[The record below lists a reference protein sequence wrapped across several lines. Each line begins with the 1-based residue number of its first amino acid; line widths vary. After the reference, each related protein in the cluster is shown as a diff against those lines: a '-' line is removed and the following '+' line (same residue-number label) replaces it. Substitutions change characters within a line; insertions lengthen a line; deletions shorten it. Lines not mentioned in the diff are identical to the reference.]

1 MLKKIVIALYILIVV
16 VLGAI
21 TFVEHSYG
29 RDFALQHCYGAWWFS
44 LLWALLTAFGVAYI
58 IRQRMRRWPV
68 VLLHASFVIILAGA
82 LLTHL
87 TSRQGVIHLR
97 MGETTNEYYESAT
110 ETGMRVAHLPFQLRL
125 DRFNITYHE
134 GTKAVADYETRFTL
148 IDGEQ
153 QTEASVSMNK
163 IFSHRGYRLY
173 QSNYDEDQR
182 GSVLA
187 MNADPWGI
195 PVTYTGYALLF
206 FSLIYMLIDPR
217 GTFRRLLRS
226 PLLQR
231 TVLVILV
238 FHCSLF
244 TCRAATHPLPTLPRE
259 QADAFARLH
268 MLYNDR
274 ICPVETYALD
284 FTKKLYGKRHYGP
297 YSATQVLLGFIF
309 WGDEWSKE
317 PIVKIKGGDLKSQ
330 LDLPTYCSVNF
341 FFNETMGGYIIGPYL
356 KEYYNG
362 ANDGFHKQAAQI
374 DEKIMLV
381 MDLRQGTPLRLFPM
395 PSSSWMAP
403 TETLPA
409 GTAAADSVF
418 ITEVFNQLYADAL
431 SANYSHF
438 STTVAKIDQYQR
450 VHGAASLPTATKD
463 KAEHLYNRIPFATI
477 LFMFN
482 LTLGFLMLFF
492 SIWMMKGQRKFSSIW
507 EKVGSGLLIFSFLA
521 LTLCIILRWIVK
533 GTIPIANGYETM
545 LLTAWFVMVITLLST
560 LNFPL
565 GAKRRLLSPFHYE
578 SGPLVRLRSVAEKEP
593 SARPSGAL
601 SFSISLRKRPVGS
614 ITQQSGQRTLNT
626 LLLTFGFLLSGFFL
640 LVSHIS
646 QMDPQITHM
655 MPVLNSPLLTIHV
668 SVIMMSYALISLT
681 FICGLVA
688 IIAYLISR
696 QSSLNTYF
704 IESLAVLSRIFLY
717 PALTT
722 MGLGI
727 FIGAIWA
734 NVSWGNYWSWD
745 PKETWALITFMVYAV
760 VLHTQSLPLFR
771 RPLAYHIYMVL
782 AFLTIL
788 MTYFGVNYGLGGMHS
803 YA

>member
-29 RDFALQHCYGAWWFS
+29 RDIALQHCYGAWWFS

-68 VLLHASFVIILAGA
+68 VLLHASFVVILAGA

-97 MGETTNEYYESAT
+97 MGVTTNEYYESAT

-231 TVLVILV
+231 TVLVFLV

-244 TCRAATHPLPTLPRE
+244 TCRAATQPLPTLPRE

-268 MLYNDR
+268 ILYNDR

-284 FTKKLYGKRHYGP
+284 FTKKIYGKRHYGP

-381 MDLRQGTPLRLFPM
+381 MDLRQGTPLRLFPT

-403 TETLPA
+403 TEALPA

-545 LLTAWFVMVITLLST
+545 LLTAWFVMAITLLST
-560 LNFPL
+560 LHSTCRGAFFL
-565 GAKRRLLSPFHYE
+565 HFITKAARWFDYAAKRRKNSQLS
-578 SGPLVRLRSVAEKEP
+578 
-593 SARPSGAL
+593 
-601 SFSISLRKRPVGS
+601 
-614 ITQQSGQRTLNT
+614 TLNT

-646 QMDPQITHM
+646 EMDPQITHM

-717 PALTT
+717 PAITT

-788 MTYFGVNYGLGGMHS
+788 MTYFGVNYVLGGMHS

>member
-1 MLKKIVIALYILIVV
+1 
-16 VLGAI
+16 
-21 TFVEHSYG
+21 
-29 RDFALQHCYGAWWFS
+29 
-44 LLWALLTAFGVAYI
+44 
-58 IRQRMRRWPV
+58 
-68 VLLHASFVIILAGA
+68 
-82 LLTHL
+82 
-87 TSRQGVIHLR
+87 
-97 MGETTNEYYESAT
+97 
-110 ETGMRVAHLPFQLRL
+110 MRVAHLPFQLRL
-125 DRFNITYHE
+125 DSFNIIYHE
-134 GTKAVADYETRFTL
+134 GTQAAADYETHFT
-148 IDGEQ
+148 IIEGQQ
-153 QTEASVSMNK
+153 QTEASVSMNN

-173 QSNYDEDQR
+173 QSSYDEDQR

-244 TCRAATHPLPTLPRE
+244 TCRAATQPLPTLPRE
-259 QADAFARLH
+259 QADAFAQLH
-268 MLYNDR
+268 ILYNDR

-317 PIVKIKGGDLKSQ
+317 PIVKIKRGDLKSQ
-330 LDLPTYCSVNF
+330 LDLQTYCSVDF
-341 FFNETMGGYIIGPYL
+341 FFNEAMGGYIIGPYL

-362 ANDGFHKQAAQI
+362 QQDGFHKQAAQI
-374 DEKIMLV
+374 DEKLSLV
-381 MDLRQGTPLRLFPM
+381 MDLRRGTPLKLFPTNA
-395 PSSSWMAP
+395 SSWIAP
-403 TETLPA
+403 TDALPA
-409 GTAAADSVF
+409 GINPADSAY
-418 ITEVFNQLYADAL
+418 ITTVFNNLYQDAL
-431 SANYSHF
+431 SGNYAHF
-438 STTVAKIDQYQR
+438 GQIVKTISDYQQK
-450 VHGAASLPTATKD
+450 HGAASLPTATKD
-463 KAEHLYNRIPFATI
+463 KAEHLYNHIPFATI

-482 LTLGFLMLFF
+482 LTLGFLALFCC
-492 SIWMMKGQRKFSSIW
+492 IWMMTRQKKSSKKW
-507 EKVGSGLLIFSFLA
+507 ETTGNILLLISFLA
-521 LTLCIILRWIVK
+521 LTFCIALRWIVK
-533 GTIPIANGYETM
+533 GTIPMSNGYETM
-545 LLTAWFVMVITLLST
+545 LITAWFVMAITLLST
-560 LNFPL
+560 LYSPL
-565 GAKRRLLSPFHYE
+565 STLS
-578 SGPLVRLRSVAEKEP
+578 S
-593 SARPSGAL
+593 
-601 SFSISLRKRPVGS
+601 
-614 ITQQSGQRTLNT
+614 

-655 MPVLNSPLLTIHV
+655 MPVLNSPLLSLHV
-668 SVIMMSYALISLT
+668 SIIMMSYALVSLT
-681 FICGLVA
+681 FICGIVA
-688 IIAYLISR
+688 LLLKGISKLRGHREKTAIAT
-696 QSSLNTYF
+696 QM
-704 IESLAVLSRIFLY
+704 ESLAVLSRIFLY

-760 VLHTQSLPLFR
+760 VVHTQSLPVFR
-771 RPLAYHIYMVL
+771 RPLAYHTYMVL

-788 MTYFGVNYGLGGMHS
+788 MTYFGVNYFLGGMHS

>member
-1 MLKKIVIALYILIVV
+1 MKKIIIALYALIVI
-16 VLGAI
+16 VLGGA
-21 TFVEHSYG
+21 TFVEHIQG
-29 RDFALQHCYGAWWFS
+29 RDFALQHIYGAWWFS
-44 LLWALLTAFGVAYI
+44 LLWALLTSFGVAWMV
-58 IRQRMRRWPV
+58 RQHMRRWPIH
-68 VLLHASFVIILAGA
+68 LLHASFVLILAGA

-87 TSRQGVIHLR
+87 TSKQGVIHLR
-97 MGETTNEYYESAT
+97 MGETTDEYYEAAT

-125 DRFNITYHE
+125 DSFNIIYHE
-134 GTKAVADYETRFTL
+134 GTQAAADYETHFT
-148 IDGEQ
+148 IIEGQQ
-153 QTEASVSMNK
+153 QTEARVSMNN

-173 QSNYDEDQR
+173 QSSYDEDQR

-195 PVTYTGYALLF
+195 PVTYVGYALLF
-206 FSLIYMLIDPR
+206 FSLVYMLIDPR

-231 TVLVILV
+231 AVLLIFI

-244 TCRAATHPLPTLPRE
+244 TCHAAPTLPRE

-268 MLYNDR
+268 ILYNNR

-284 FTKKLYGKRHYGP
+284 FTKKLYGKRHYGS

-317 PIVKIKGGDLKSQ
+317 PIVKIKHGDLKSQ
-330 LDLPTYCSVNF
+330 LDLPTYCSVDF
-341 FFNETMGGYIIGPYL
+341 FFNEAMGGYIIGPYL

-362 ANDGFHKQAAQI
+362 QQDGFHKQATQI
-374 DEKIMLV
+374 DEKLSLV
-381 MDLRQGTPLRLFPM
+381 MDLRRGTPLKLFPANA
-395 PSSSWMAP
+395 SSWIAP
-403 TETLPA
+403 TDALPA
-409 GTAAADSVF
+409 GISPADSAY
-418 ITEVFNQLYADAL
+418 ITTVFNSLYQDAL
-431 SANYSHF
+431 SGNYAHF
-438 STTVAKIDQYQR
+438 GQIVKTISDYQQK
-450 VHGAASLPTATKD
+450 HGAASLPTATKD
-463 KAEHLYNRIPFATI
+463 KAENLYNHIPFATI

-482 LTLGFLMLFF
+482 LTLGFLALFCC
-492 SIWMMKGQRKFSSIW
+492 IWMMTRQKKSSKKW
-507 EKVGSGLLIFSFLA
+507 ETIGNILLLISFLA
-521 LTLCIILRWIVK
+521 LTFCIALRWIVK
-533 GTIPIANGYETM
+533 GTIPMSNGYETM
-545 LLTAWFVMVITLLST
+545 LITAWFVMAITLLST
-560 LNFPL
+560 LYSPL
-565 GAKRRLLSPFHYE
+565 STLS
-578 SGPLVRLRSVAEKEP
+578 S
-593 SARPSGAL
+593 
-601 SFSISLRKRPVGS
+601 
-614 ITQQSGQRTLNT
+614 

-655 MPVLNSPLLTIHV
+655 MPVLNSPLLSLHV
-668 SVIMMSYALISLT
+668 SIIMMSYALVSLT
-681 FICGLVA
+681 FICGIVA
-688 IIAYLISR
+688 LLLKGISKLRGHREKTAIAT
-696 QSSLNTYF
+696 QM
-704 IESLAVLSRIFLY
+704 ESLAVLSRIFLY

-760 VLHTQSLPLFR
+760 VVHTQSLPIFR
-771 RPLAYHIYMVL
+771 RPLAYHTYMVL

-788 MTYFGVNYGLGGMHS
+788 MTYFGVNYFLGGMHS

>member
-1 MLKKIVIALYILIVV
+1 MLKKIVITLYILIVV

-68 VLLHASFVIILAGA
+68 VLLHASFVVILAGA

-97 MGETTNEYYESAT
+97 MGVTTNEYYESAT

-134 GTKAVADYETRFTL
+134 GTKAVADYETSFTL

-206 FSLIYMLIDPR
+206 FSLIYMLINPR

-268 MLYNDR
+268 ILYNDR

-381 MDLRQGTPLRLFPM
+381 MDLRQGTPLRLFPT

-403 TETLPA
+403 TEALPA

-482 LTLGFLMLFF
+482 LTLGFLMLFL

-521 LTLCIILRWIVK
+521 LTLCIILRWMVK

-545 LLTAWFVMVITLLST
+545 LLTAWFVMAITLLST
-560 LNFPL
+560 LHSTCRGAFFL
-565 GAKRRLLSPFHYE
+565 HFITKAARWFDYAAKRRKNSQLS
-578 SGPLVRLRSVAEKEP
+578 
-593 SARPSGAL
+593 
-601 SFSISLRKRPVGS
+601 
-614 ITQQSGQRTLNT
+614 TLNT

-717 PALTT
+717 PAITT

-788 MTYFGVNYGLGGMHS
+788 MTYFGVNYVLGGMHS

>member
-1 MLKKIVIALYILIVV
+1 MLKKIVIALYILIVI

-244 TCRAATHPLPTLPRE
+244 TCRAATQPLPTLPRE

-317 PIVKIKGGDLKSQ
+317 PILKIKGGALKSQ
-330 LDLPTYCSVNF
+330 LELPSHCSVDF

-362 ANDGFHKQAAQI
+362 QQDAFHKQAALI
-374 DEKIMLV
+374 DDKISLV
-381 MDLRQGTPLRLFPM
+381 MDLRRGSPLKLFPAG
-395 PSSSWMAP
+395 SASWVAP
-403 TETLPA
+403 TDALPST
-409 GTAAADSVF
+409 TAAADSVF
-418 ITEVFNQLYADAL
+418 ISDIFNQLYADAL
-431 SANYSHF
+431 SGNNAHF
-438 STTVAKIDQYQR
+438 GELVNAIDQYQR
-450 VHGAASLPTATKD
+450 LHGTTSLPSPTRD
-463 KAEHLYNRIPFATI
+463 NAEHLYNKIPFATI

-482 LTLGFLMLFF
+482 LTMGFLMLFYC
-492 SIWMMKGQRKFSSIW
+492 IWLMTRKADANPSLRKLTW
-507 EKVGSGLLIFSFLA
+507 LWTGLLLLSFLA
-521 LTLCIILRWIVK
+521 LTLCIALRWIVK
-533 GTIPIANGYETM
+533 GTIPMANGYETM
-545 LLTAWFVMVITLLST
+545 LLTAWFIMAITLLSLRT
-560 LNFPL
+560 L
-565 GAKRRLLSPFHYE
+565 KSM
-578 SGPLVRLRSVAEKEP
+578 GPLM
-593 SARPSGAL
+593 
-601 SFSISLRKRPVGS
+601 
-614 ITQQSGQRTLNT
+614 
-626 LLLTFGFLLSGFFL
+626 LTFGFLLSGFFL
-640 LVSHIS
+640 LVSHIN

-655 MPVLNSPLLTIHV
+655 MPVLNSPLLSLHV
-668 SVIMMSYALISLT
+668 SIIMMSYALVSLT

-688 IIAYLISR
+688 LLLIALAKLLPIYSL
-696 QSSLNTYF
+696 SSAR
-704 IESLAVLSRIFLY
+704 EQAEALAVLSRIFLY

-734 NVSWGNYWSWD
+734 NISWGNYWSWD

-760 VLHTQSLPLFR
+760 VVHTQSLPVFR
-771 RPLAYHIYMVL
+771 RPVVYHVYMVL

-788 MTYFGVNYGLGGMHS
+788 MTYFGVNYVLGGMHS

>member
-1 MLKKIVIALYILIVV
+1 MLKKIVITLYILIVV

-68 VLLHASFVIILAGA
+68 VLLHASFVVILAGA

-134 GTKAVADYETRFTL
+134 GTKAVADYETSFTL

-244 TCRAATHPLPTLPRE
+244 TCRAATQPLPTLPRE

-356 KEYYNG
+356 KGYYNG

-403 TETLPA
+403 TDALPA

-482 LTLGFLMLFF
+482 LTLGFLMLFL

-521 LTLCIILRWIVK
+521 LTLCIILRWMVK

-545 LLTAWFVMVITLLST
+545 LLTAWFVMAITLLST
-560 LNFPL
+560 LHSTCRGAFCL
-565 GAKRRLLSPFHYE
+565 HFITKAARWFDYAAKRRKNSQLS
-578 SGPLVRLRSVAEKEP
+578 
-593 SARPSGAL
+593 
-601 SFSISLRKRPVGS
+601 
-614 ITQQSGQRTLNT
+614 TLNT

-681 FICGLVA
+681 FICGLVG

-717 PALTT
+717 PAITT

-771 RPLAYHIYMVL
+771 RPLAYHIYIVL

-788 MTYFGVNYGLGGMHS
+788 MTYFGVNYVLGGMHS

>member
-1 MLKKIVIALYILIVV
+1 MKKIIIALYALIVV
-16 VLGAI
+16 VLGGA
-21 TFVEHSYG
+21 TFVEHIQG
-29 RDFALQHCYGAWWFS
+29 RNFALQHIYGAWWFS
-44 LLWALLTAFGVAYI
+44 LLWALLTAFGVAWMV
-58 IRQRMRRWPV
+58 RQHMRRWPIL
-68 VLLHASFVIILAGA
+68 LLHASFVLILAGA

-87 TSRQGVIHLR
+87 TSKQGVIHLR
-97 MGETTNEYYESAT
+97 IGETTDEYYEAAT

-125 DRFNITYHE
+125 DNFNIIYHE
-134 GTKAVADYETRFTL
+134 GTQAAADYETHFT
-148 IDGEQ
+148 IVEGQQ
-153 QTEASVSMNK
+153 QTEARVSMNN

-173 QSNYDEDQR
+173 QSSYDEDQR

-195 PVTYTGYALLF
+195 PVTYVGYALLF
-206 FSLIYMLIDPR
+206 FSLVYMLIDPR

-231 TVLVILV
+231 AALLILI

-244 TCRAATHPLPTLPRE
+244 TCHAAAPTLPRE

-268 MLYNDR
+268 ILYNNR

-317 PIVKIKGGDLKSQ
+317 PIVKIKRGDLKSQ
-330 LDLPTYCSVNF
+330 LDLPTYCSVDF
-341 FFNETMGGYIIGPYL
+341 FFNEAMGGYIIGPYL

-362 ANDGFHKQAAQI
+362 QQDGFHKQAAQI
-374 DEKIMLV
+374 DEKLSLV
-381 MDLRQGTPLRLFPM
+381 MDLRRGMPLKLFPTNAF
-395 PSSSWMAP
+395 SWIAP
-403 TETLPA
+403 TDALPT
-409 GTAAADSVF
+409 GISPTDSTY
-418 ITEVFNQLYADAL
+418 ITTVFNSLYQDAL
-431 SANYSHF
+431 SGNYAHF
-438 STTVAKIDQYQR
+438 GQIVKTISNYQQK
-450 VHGAASLPTATKD
+450 HGATSLPTATKD
-463 KAEHLYNRIPFATI
+463 KAEHLYNHIPFATI

-482 LTLGFLMLFF
+482 LTLGFLALFCC
-492 SIWMMKGQRKFSSIW
+492 IWMMTRQKKSSKKW
-507 EKVGSGLLIFSFLA
+507 ETIGNILLLISFLA
-521 LTLCIILRWIVK
+521 LTFCIALRWIVK
-533 GTIPIANGYETM
+533 GTIPMSNGYETM
-545 LLTAWFVMVITLLST
+545 LITAWFVMAITLLST
-560 LNFPL
+560 LYSPL
-565 GAKRRLLSPFHYE
+565 STLS
-578 SGPLVRLRSVAEKEP
+578 S
-593 SARPSGAL
+593 
-601 SFSISLRKRPVGS
+601 
-614 ITQQSGQRTLNT
+614 

-655 MPVLNSPLLTIHV
+655 MPVLNSPLLSLHV
-668 SVIMMSYALISLT
+668 SIIMMSYALVSLT
-681 FICGLVA
+681 FICGIVA
-688 IIAYLISR
+688 LLLKGISKLRGHREKTSIAT
-696 QSSLNTYF
+696 QM
-704 IESLAVLSRIFLY
+704 ESLAVLSRIFLY

-760 VLHTQSLPLFR
+760 VVHTQSLAVFR

-788 MTYFGVNYGLGGMHS
+788 MTYFGVNYFLGGMHS

>member
-1 MLKKIVIALYILIVV
+1 MLKKIVITLYILIVV

-68 VLLHASFVIILAGA
+68 VLLHASFVVILAGA

-97 MGETTNEYYESAT
+97 MGVTTNEYYESAT

-134 GTKAVADYETRFTL
+134 GTKAVADYETSFTL

-206 FSLIYMLIDPR
+206 FSLIYMLINPR

-244 TCRAATHPLPTLPRE
+244 TCRAATQPLPTLPRE

-268 MLYNDR
+268 ILYNDR

-381 MDLRQGTPLRLFPM
+381 MDLRQGTPLRLFPT

-403 TETLPA
+403 TEALPA

-482 LTLGFLMLFF
+482 LTLGFLMLFL

-521 LTLCIILRWIVK
+521 LTLCIILRWMVK

-545 LLTAWFVMVITLLST
+545 LLTAWFVMAITLLST
-560 LNFPL
+560 LHSTCRGAFFL
-565 GAKRRLLSPFHYE
+565 HFITKAARWFDYAAKRRKNSQLS
-578 SGPLVRLRSVAEKEP
+578 
-593 SARPSGAL
+593 
-601 SFSISLRKRPVGS
+601 
-614 ITQQSGQRTLNT
+614 TLNT

-646 QMDPQITHM
+646 QMDPQIAHM

-788 MTYFGVNYGLGGMHS
+788 MTYFGVNYVLGGMHS

>member
-68 VLLHASFVIILAGA
+68 VLLHASFVVILAGA

-134 GTKAVADYETRFTL
+134 GTKAVADYETSFTL

-217 GTFRRLLRS
+217 GTFRRLLCS

-244 TCRAATHPLPTLPRE
+244 TCRAATQPLPTLPRE

-268 MLYNDR
+268 ILYNDR

-403 TETLPA
+403 TEALPA

-482 LTLGFLMLFF
+482 LTLGFLMLFL

-521 LTLCIILRWIVK
+521 LTLCIILRWMVK

-545 LLTAWFVMVITLLST
+545 LLTAWFVMAITLLST
-560 LNFPL
+560 LHSTCRGAFFL
-565 GAKRRLLSPFHYE
+565 HFITKAARWFDYAAKRRKNSQLS
-578 SGPLVRLRSVAEKEP
+578 
-593 SARPSGAL
+593 
-601 SFSISLRKRPVGS
+601 
-614 ITQQSGQRTLNT
+614 TLNT

-681 FICGLVA
+681 FICGLVG

-717 PALTT
+717 PAITT

-771 RPLAYHIYMVL
+771 RPLAYHIYIVL

-788 MTYFGVNYGLGGMHS
+788 MTYFGVNYVLGGMHS